1 MPILLSFFLLFV
13 AALGFLAS
21 WLGMKLI
28 RRLQRIDAACETFY
42 DSRPF
47 PAGEAIVFVI
57 LAVTFAVSLFCLLY
71 YVSQPY
77 QALSIWS
84 LLWLP
89 CLVGLQAMYCSA
101 IGRTSPEAAGEAVSV
116 LLGLALL
123 VLLASAGIVVF
134 ILALFARR
142 DAIHQERMDF
152 FNQLQLKHDLRQ
164 INGPF

>member
-1 MPILLSFFLLFV
+1 
-13 AALGFLAS
+13 
-21 WLGMKLI
+21 MKLI